1 MKRFLRPALLILA
14 VIAAA
19 ARCGFDFGLLTRRG
33 GQFFFILKRMFPPD
47 WGFLPALIDPLRQ
60 TAEMA
65 FLGTL
70 VGAVAALAFAPFCSA
85 AVSRRPNLAAAL
97 RALVNLLRTVPALV
111 LALALSFWLGTGSL
125 TGVVALSLYSFG
137 ILARLAWEAMDLDP
151 PAALEALCSSGCG
164 RAKAFARA
172 TLVHILP
179 GFASNALYILEAN
192 VRHAAILGYVGAGG
206 LGLILSEKLAWREY
220 ARAGTI
226 LALLC
231 VAVLFIETVSARLR
245 AALSGERPV
254 PRVWKRIIGVILAA
268 CALLCASR
276 LSAQNATAAGFRVM
290 CGLFGG
296 LVRPNAALLFSLDKS
311 GVPALLLE
319 TICMAFAGTALGA
332 FMALPLAL
340 LSCRRFAPL
349 PLLIAAR
356 GFSAAL
362 RTVPAVVYGLLFI
375 RVAGPGPFAGL
386 LTFAALSL
394 GMCVKLFTGVF
405 DDLDLRP
412 ANALR
417 ACGCSLSA
425 VLVRAVWP
433 GARAPL
439 AAASLYRFDVNLREA
454 SVMGLVGAGG
464 IGTTLLFAM
473 NGCDWPSAG
482 ACLLGLSVAVLAADA
497 VSSRLRRTALG
508 K

>member
-1 MKRFLRPALLILA
+1 MKRFLRPALLLFA
-14 VIAAA
+14 VVAASS
-19 ARCGFDFGLLTRRG
+19 RCGFDFGLLAQRG
-33 GQFFFILKRMFPPD
+33 GQFFFILKKMFPPD
-47 WGFLPALIDPLRQ
+47 WGFLPALIEPLRQ

-70 VGAVAALAFAPFCSA
+70 AGAVAALAFAPFCST
-85 AVSRRPNLAAAL
+85 AVSLRPNLAAAL
-97 RALVNLLRTVPALV
+97 RTLVNLLRTVPALV
-111 LALALSFWLGTGSL
+111 LALSLSFWLGTGSL
-125 TGVVALSLYSFG
+125 TGVAALSLYSFG

-151 PAALEALCSSGCG
+151 PGALEALTSSGCG
-164 RAKAFARA
+164 RAKAFART
-172 TLVHILP
+172 TLVRIMP
-179 GFASNALYILEAN
+179 GFAANALYILEAN

-206 LGLILSEKLAWREY
+206 LGLVLSEKLAWREY
-220 ARAGTI
+220 ARAGAI
-226 LALLC
+226 LMTLC
-231 VAVLFIETVSARLR
+231 AAVLLIEAASARLR
-245 AALSGERPV
+245 AALSGERPLS
-254 PRVWKRIIGVILAA
+254 PAWKRALGLILAA
-268 CALLCASR
+268 GALLCATR
-276 LSAQNATAAGFRVM
+276 LSGQNATAAGFRVM

-296 LVRPNAALLFSLDKS
+296 LVRPNTALLFGLDKG

-319 TICMAFAGTALGA
+319 TVCMAFAGTALGA
-332 FMALPLAL
+332 ALSLPLAV
-340 LSCRRFAPL
+340 LSCRRFVPFAL
-349 PLLIAAR
+349 TFASRA
-356 GFSAAL
+356 FSAAL

-412 ANALR
+412 ARALR
-417 ACGCSLSA
+417 TSGCPLSA
-425 VLVRAVWP
+425 VFARAVWP
-433 GARAPL
+433 AARAHL

-482 ACLLGLSVAVLAADA
+482 ACLLGLSVVVLTTDA
-497 VSSRLRRTALG
+497 VSSRLRRKALE